1 MKDQEFYKIIGLV
14 NRALKAAFFVIFLIF
29 SVVVYLAL
37 DAYLPST
44 STIAT
49 NESVQ
54 TGISEIVDGVHVETG
69 LKEGAGL
76 DVVIQNCTPCHSAK
90 LITQNRMTFE
100 GWKSTIKWMQETQN
114 LWGLGDNEQII
125 LEYLSNYY
133 APQKKGRRS
142 NLANIEWYELD

>member
-1 MKDQEFYKIIGLV
+1 MKDQELYKIIGLV

-29 SVVVYLAL
+29 SVVVYLAI
-37 DAYLPST
+37 DAYFPAES
-44 STIAT
+44 SNPGSASSQATIT
-49 NESVQ
+49 
-54 TGISEIVDGVHVETG
+54 EIVDGIHVETG
-69 LKEGAGL
+69 LKEGVGL

-100 GWKSTIKWMQETQN
+100 GWQSTIKWMQETQN